1 MKNSELG
8 KRFQLFIRLSIT
20 LSLNNHYSSLKL
32 MTNSLTANKR
42 MNKIINSNKKEAE
55 KLKRVLTQYKPKFD
69 EVALCNAIMK
79 DGKNETDKYSYQLL
93 EA

>member
-1 MKNSELG
+1 
-8 KRFQLFIRLSIT
+8 
-20 LSLNNHYSSLKL
+20 
-32 MTNSLTANKR
+32 

-79 DGKNETDKYSYQLL
+79 DGKNETDKYSYQFL